1 MYIYRKRF
9 FYPIHVERPDPVLAK
24 ELLEHYGGRD
34 GELTQAVQYLN
45 HQVNIDNRFL
55 RELLGLIMA
64 EELAHLETLS
74 AMITKLGGEVAR
86 LSDHEDIPWSLSYV
100 NQYSEPDKLLKA
112 NAALEKRARLLYE
125 KHAAMT
131 QDPGVK
137 RLLTFLARREGV
149 HQRLLYRCYKV
160 LTEGGTSEQYM
171 EIIYEYK
178 MSLQVLE

>member
-1 MYIYRKRF
+1 MYTYRKRF
-9 FYPIHVERPDPVLAK
+9 FYPIHVEGPDPDMAK
-24 ELLEHYGGRD
+24 LLLEHYAGKD
-34 GELTQAVQYLN
+34 GELTQVIQYLN

-74 AMITKLGGEVAR
+74 AMIIKLGGEVTR
-86 LSDHEDIPWSLSYV
+86 MINPNNSPWSLTFV
-100 NQYSEPDKLLKA
+100 NQYSEPDKILRA

-137 RLLTFLARREGV
+137 RLLSFLAHREGV
-149 HQRLLYRCYKV
+149 HQKLLYQSHKV
-160 LTEGGTSEQYM
+160 MTEGGTSEQYM
-171 EIIYEYK
+171 DIIYEYK